1 MITGAIKATFSDFKL
16 IRGRKVAMLI
26 FEVPIEAADAAL
38 DTLGGLPRP
47 DQEAWCGIARIDP
60 KKAASA
66 APMQSDERVPKERRR
81 FRDVPLAAQ
90 AGMRCAEP
98 AFQKFLSEEHA
109 SFPITDAD
117 TAASFVREHC
127 CVKSRSEIIEGSK
140 AADKWLA
147 LNSQYDV
154 WMRGVSA

>member
-1 MITGAIKATFSDFKL
+1 MSTPAIQATFADFRL
-16 IRGRKVAMLI
+16 IKGRKVAQLV

-60 KKAASA
+60 KKAASV
-66 APMQSDERVPKERRR
+66 APTQSDERVPKERRR

-90 AGMRCAEP
+90 AGMRCDEAP
-98 AFQKFLSEEHA
+98 FQKFLSEEHA
-109 SFPITDAD
+109 SFPITDGD
-117 TAASFVREHC
+117 TAASFVRGHC

-147 LNSQYDV
+147 LNSEYDV
-154 WMRGVSA
+154 WMRGVAA